1 MKISDRD
8 KKIIV
13 IILIAAVIALPY
25 LFIISPTKDKQ
36 EIVEGEIATLDER
49 LTYLEE
55 LNANKDF
62 YLEET
67 QKLNNERDGIIAN
80 YAEDIRQENIIMFL
94 RGIELDEDLAIKM
107 KTLSFAGNTT
117 TPLVAGATDEAGN
130 VISEE
135 VNGIS
140 TQTSVAYE
148 CGYENMKLLLNHIK
162 TYSDRMVLSAVDMTY
177 NGETGKLEGMF
188 VLDQYAITTPDRELE
203 AAKIPAMDLGND
215 SIFGTYITNPELLAE
230 MLEAEEGGAE
240 GEETEE
246 TEETEEE

>member
-36 EIVEGEIATLDER
+36 EAIEGEIATLDER

-55 LNANKDF
+55 LNANKEF
-62 YLEET
+62 YLKET
-67 QKLNNERDGIIAN
+67 QNLNNERDDIIAN
-80 YAEDIRQENIIMFL
+80 YAEDIRQENVIMFL

-117 TPLVAGATDEAGN
+117 TPLIAGATDEAGN

-148 CGYENMKLLLNHIK
+148 CGYENMKLLLDHIK

-177 NGETGKLEGMF
+177 NSDTGNLEGMF
-188 VLDQYAITTPDRELE
+188 VLDQYAITTADRELE
-203 AAKIPAMDLGND
+203 AADIPDMGLGND
-215 SIFGTYITNPELLAE
+215 SIFGTYITNPELLEE
-230 MLEAEEGGAE
+230 MEEENGAE

-246 TEETEEE
+246 SEEE